1 MDFDK
6 YQYES
11 NKTAKY
17 PDELAIE
24 YLSLGMCSEAGEVA
38 GKVKKIIRDDGRIIS
53 AEKRE
58 DLSKEIGDVL
68 WYVSQLALE
77 LDIPLS
83 KIAKDNITKL
93 SKRLVENKISGSG
106 DNR

>member
-17 PDELAIE
+17 PGELAIE

-53 AEKRE
+53 SEKRE
-58 DLSKEIGDVL
+58 ELSKEIGDVL

-83 KIAKDNITKL
+83 KIAKDNLAKL